1 MTSRLSDRTLDLVQE
16 ALLAVGYDS
25 QAIVTDY
32 DFAVRGYQNA
42 FDKVDLAAFSD
53 PVRHDLHTS
62 CIAAQRV
69 DVSEEVPAILD
80 KVSYLAT
87 PVALILQ
94 SDGLDIWPVTR
105 TATLKPFEH
114 VPYDRLSQYFME
126 HRRDFRPDALTGAK
140 TKGHQ
145 LSFLDLDQTLLQFA
159 YEATRSILV
168 ERFEDA
174 VGVARDSLGRRTDLL
189 AGDLTKAALQI
200 LAAAILEDKLLLG
213 SDRSATVEGL
223 LQRSAKEY
231 GQYFDLSA
239 LNRIGHDV
247 GQLAFETLRKDVT
260 FRSFTNEMLGYFYE
274 NAFVDEELRR
284 QLGVYY
290 TPRSIAKRI
299 LARLPVEDIPPS
311 DRVVFDGSSGSGN
324 LLLAAFERVGD
335 LLPREWSRGQRHE
348 YLVQRIHGVD
358 VDQFATQVAALS
370 LFFIDL
376 PAGDAWNV
384 RAADFMSP
392 ESIRLPMPPTIV
404 VGNPSI

>member
-1 MTSRLSDRTLDLVQE
+1 MTSELSDRTLDLVQE
-16 ALLAVGYDS
+16 ALLSVGYDS
-25 QAIVTDY
+25 RAIVTDY
-32 DFAVRGYQNA
+32 DFAAPGNQNA

-69 DVSEEVPAILD
+69 DANTDVPAILD
-80 KVSYLAT
+80 KMSYLAT

-94 SDGLDIWPVTR
+94 SDGVDIWPVTR
-105 TATLKPFEH
+105 APILRPFEH
-114 VPYDRLSQYFME
+114 ISYNRLNQYFSE
-126 HRRDFRPDALTGAK
+126 HGGDLRPDALAAAK

-168 ERFEDA
+168 ERFENA
-174 VGVARDSLGRRTDLL
+174 VSAARDSLRGRTDLL

-213 SDRSATVEGL
+213 RERSVTVDEL
-223 LQRSAKEY
+223 LQRSARKY
-231 GQYFDLSA
+231 GQYFDLAS
-239 LNRIGHDV
+239 LNRIGQNV
-247 GQLAFETLRKDVT
+247 GQLTFETLRNNVT

-274 NAFVDEELRR
+274 NAFVDEDLRKE
-284 QLGVYY
+284 LGVYY

-299 LARLPVEDIPPS
+299 LTRLPIEDIPPS

-335 LLPREWSRGQRHE
+335 LLPSGWTRDQKHD

-358 VDQFATQVAALS
+358 VDPFATQVLH
-370 LFFIDL
+370 
-376 PAGDAWNV
+376 
-384 RAADFMSP
+384 
-392 ESIRLPMPPTIV
+392 
-404 VGNPSI
+404 